1 MAIAGTGYLR
11 LSVRHGTAARGRR
24 IQRESVRK
32 QAEFTAE
39 WLPPRPKE
47 IAADCDPIPD
57 LWASVLLGVAAAN
70 QHVDPKLLRGVI
82 IQESGFRPCAVS
94 NKGALG
100 LMQLLPATVDELQ
113 VADPFDPRQNVEGG
127 AKYLKQL
134 LDRY

>member
-82 IQESGFRPCAVS
+82 IQESGFPPVRS
-94 NKGALG
+94 
-100 LMQLLPATVDELQ
+100 LQ
-113 VADPFDPRQNVEGG
+113 
-127 AKYLKQL
+127 
-134 LDRY
+134 

>member
-1 MAIAGTGYLR
+1 MEQQRVAAGFSGNRSASRQSSPPNGFHRGLRRSQRTAIRSPTCGPLCS
-11 LSVRHGTAARGRR
+11 L
-24 IQRESVRK
+24 
-32 QAEFTAE
+32 E
-39 WLPPRPKE
+39 WPRPTSTS
-47 IAADCDPIPD
+47 ILNCCAASSSRNP
-57 LWASVLLGVAAAN
+57 
-70 QHVDPKLLRGVI
+70 
-82 IQESGFRPCAVS
+82 GFRPCAVS